1 MASNSAE
8 NAYTVAAISQI
19 LKTKFED
26 LPEVWIEGE
35 LSQVNYRPGAG
46 IMYMRLKDT
55 DEDMSV
61 SIHCYRNLFETFQG
75 LEQNAKIKVRVR
87 LSYWAK
93 NGSISFLVSDVEK
106 VGVGDLLA
114 KLEALKEKLAKEGLF
129 DPDRKQLLPF
139 LPKKVG
145 VICGR
150 NSDAEKDVV
159 QNAKRRWPAVEFEIR
174 GVAVAS
180 ASAVK
185 EVSAA
190 LKELEGIKDV
200 DVIVITRGGGS
211 FEDLLP
217 FSDESLLRLVASC
230 KTPIVSA
237 IGHEK
242 DSPILDLVADYRAS
256 TPTDAGKRIVPDMFE
271 ELNRIDAMR
280 ARAIRYLDNRI
291 NNDAHR
297 IEISRGRAYQGI
309 ANRIAIGREQI
320 SKLLAQVTAL
330 SPQATLNR
338 GYSVIQKAD
347 GTVVKKASQLTKG
360 DQIRLRLAE
369 GEGSATTN

>member
-8 NAYTVAAISQI
+8 NAYSVAAISQI

-129 DPDRKQLLPF
+129 DPDRKKPLPF

-145 VICGR
+145 IICGR